1 VTLPLS
7 RRSNNVSIFNKE
19 QYHVWKFVN
28 CFGCEPGF
36 SLPAIASDRSND
48 VGRIEKATQAF
59 QEIVGAPTPGIPKEL
74 LEAATCIAIFPGTDK
89 PAYIFGAKYGKG
101 LASCRTAGGWS
112 APLFLALG
120 GSGGTGTGGE
130 SSGFQ
135 IGGTISD
142 VVMLFMNDHALQS
155 LMSDKFTIGADA
167 TVAAGP
173 VGRDSVSASEVK
185 ADILS
190 YTRSKGTLEGFSL
203 DGAVVQADDS
213 GDKAIYGAKGSRQD
227 IVNGK
232 VAVPNSAQKLAAG
245 LVKYASHDLAASH
258 D

>member
-1 VTLPLS
+1 
-7 RRSNNVSIFNKE
+7 
-19 QYHVWKFVN
+19 
-28 CFGCEPGF
+28 
-36 SLPAIASDRSND
+36 
-48 VGRIEKATQAF
+48 
-59 QEIVGAPTPGIPKEL
+59 
-74 LEAATCIAIFPGTDK
+74 
-89 PAYIFGAKYGKG
+89 
-101 LASCRTAGGWS
+101 
-112 APLFLALG
+112 
-120 GSGGTGTGGE
+120 
-130 SSGFQ
+130 
-135 IGGTISD
+135 
-142 VVMLFMNDHALQS
+142 MLFMNDHALQS

-203 DGAVVQADDS
+203 DGAFVQADDS

-232 VAVPNSAQKLAAG
+232 VAVPKSAQKLVADLAE
-245 LVKYASHDLAASH
+245 YAPHALAASH